1 MPNSLGS
8 LYLAPLIFL
17 VSLAVVQSVS
27 TVLTCGFPHCVL
39 CPCLAS
45 NRLAAGHRDCSV
57 KQVFQ
62 SGVHLAH
69 RVLCSR
75 YVLMEYTKHE
85 RQSVATFPNTE
96 RVVENTTCSGA
107 FLTNFKVLGMW

>member
-69 RVLCSR
+69 RVLFGR
-75 YVLMEYTKHE
+75 YICTDGIHQTRK
-85 RQSVATFPNTE
+85 TE
-96 RVVENTTCSGA
+96 CRGDIPEHREGGGKYDA
-107 FLTNFKVLGMW
+107 

>member
-69 RVLCSR
+69 RVLCGR
-75 YVLMEYTKHE
+75 HVLMQYTKHE
-85 RQSVATFPNTE
+85 RQSVAATFPNTE
-96 RVVENTTCSGA
+96 RVVENTTRSGL
-107 FLTNFKVLGMW
+107 FLRNFKVLGM